1 MELLHD
7 RVRREFR
14 ERFGGEPALFR
25 APGRINLIGEHTD
38 YNDGF
43 VMPAAI
49 DKEIVFALT
58 LSEDGTT
65 VVHAGDLNE
74 SATIDLNRIARNEAG
89 GWINYLLGVLD
100 RIRSGNHEIPP
111 FKCLFAGNIP
121 VGSGLSS
128 SAALECGFLYGLN
141 ELLGLGLEK
150 MEMIHLAQWA
160 EHHYAGVR
168 SGIMDQFASMMG
180 RKDHAI
186 MLDCRSLG
194 YRHFPLNLKE
204 YEITLFDTG
213 VKHALAGSEYNTRR
227 EECEEGIRILRTRDP
242 AIRSLRDTSSEMILR
257 HREMFPPKIFDR
269 VRYVAGEI
277 ERVQAAAADL
287 DRGDLRSFGVKMTT
301 THRGLSELYEVSCPE
316 LDFLVAEATTS
327 PHVLGARMMGGG
339 FGGCVIAL
347 LGSHAKQD
355 IEEDLSAKYRIAF
368 GIDLKIYEVN
378 IADGAGKIL

>member
-1 MELLHD
+1 MALMHNRLIQ
-7 RVRREFR
+7 EFR
-14 ERFGGEPALFR
+14 ERFALEPALYR

-49 DKEIVFALT
+49 DKEIVFALA
-58 LSEDGTT
+58 LSGDNTT
-65 VVHAGDLNE
+65 VVCAGDLNE
-74 SATIDLNRIARNEAG
+74 SATIDLNNIARKEGG

-100 RIRSGNHEIPP
+100 RIRWRNQEIPP

-141 ELLGLGLEK
+141 DLLGLGLEK

-180 RKDHAI
+180 KKDHAI
-186 MLDCRSLG
+186 MLDCRDLH
-194 YRHFPLNLKE
+194 YRHFPLQLGD
-204 YEITLFDTG
+204 YEIALFDTG
-213 VKHALAGSEYNTRR
+213 VKHALAASEYNTRR
-227 EECEEGIRILRTRDP
+227 EECEEGIRVLQTVDP
-242 AIRSLRDTSSEMILR
+242 KITSLRDVPLDMIIKN
-257 HREMFPPKIFDR
+257 RELFPAKVFDR

-277 ERVQAAAADL
+277 ARVQAAADDL
-287 DRGDLRSFGVKMTT
+287 DRGDLRSFGAKMTE
-301 THRGLSELYEVSCPE
+301 THRGLSEQYEVSCPE
-316 LDFLVAEATTS
+316 LDFLVDEVTRS
-327 PHVLGARMMGGG
+327 GHVLGARMMGGG

-347 LGSHAKQD
+347 VRTQAKRE
-355 IEEDLSAKYRIAF
+355 IEADLSVKYHTAF
-368 GIDLKIYEVN
+368 STDLKIYEVN
-378 IADGAGKIL
+378 IAEGAGKIG